1 MKKILFSIAAM
12 AMLVGCGS
20 KDNNDPTPPPTP
32 PNNTTTPQL
41 KEVSY
46 IYADFDSSGQGAS
59 FNTDE
64 DFLNDEQL
72 KHYVFTLKDEQI
84 NYQYDAQGRITTLT
98 FTQKHLNSVQTATI
112 QYTANS
118 MGTPIKTYPLNVDGN
133 ITGINFSYNGKKQLL
148 HDKDAQYTWEND
160 NCVSGSFKFYKKT
173 DYNLSYTSHL
183 NKNNFLVGLLDVE
196 EIGNYRDYFMSQIAI
211 PRGKATKNLLQQVT
225 SKINDLPSDYIDKY
239 SYTFNTDGTVKTI
252 VQESV
257 VRGRYSIGGHFIPSS
272 KYTEKWN
279 SLQTLI
285 QNIENGT
292 EKRYTYK
299 EVLKTNDRYVF
310 RITSQTKVLK
320 DKDNKPINLLV
331 DKVILYDITFK
342 EENGQQVID
351 EFDVLGT
358 YSIHQ
363 NITYQLKY

>member
-1 MKKILFSIAAM
+1 M
-12 AMLVGCGS
+12 
-20 KDNNDPTPPPTP
+20 
-32 PNNTTTPQL
+32 
-41 KEVSY
+41 
-46 IYADFDSSGQGAS
+46 
-59 FNTDE
+59 
-64 DFLNDEQL
+64 
-72 KHYVFTLKDEQI
+72 
-84 NYQYDAQGRITTLT
+84 
-98 FTQKHLNSVQTATI
+98 
-112 QYTANS
+112 
-118 MGTPIKTYPLNVDGN
+118 
-133 ITGINFSYNGKKQLL
+133 
-148 HDKDAQYTWEND
+148 
-160 NCVSGSFKFYKKT
+160 SGSFKFWRKT

-225 SKINDLPSDYIDKY
+225 SKIKDLPSDYIDKY

-272 KYTEKWN
+272 KYSEKWN

-331 DKVILYDITFK
+331 DKVIQYNIIFK

-351 EFDVLGT
+351 EFETFFIKL
-358 YSIHQ
+358 IK
-363 NITYQLKY
+363 NIIPKIFKY

>member
-46 IYADFDSSGQGAS
+46 IYADFDSSGLGAS
-59 FNTDE
+59 FDSDE

-118 MGTPIKTYPLNVDGN
+118 MGNPIKTYPLNVDGN
-133 ITGINFSYNGKKQLL
+133 ITGTNFSYNGKKQLL
-148 HDKDAQYTWEND
+148 HDEDAQYTWEND
-160 NCVSGSFKFYKKT
+160 NCVSGSFKFLRKT

-183 NKNNFLVGLLDVE
+183 NKNDFLVGLLDVE
-196 EIGNYRDYFMSQIAI
+196 DIGNYRDYFMSQITI